1 MDEASKAKDM
11 YACRD
16 YARERI
22 RSRAVSQT
30 EGLHSRAVAARD
42 VTRNDEMAALR
53 RLQEHDQ
60 LKLER
65 RFFDECM
72 RANGYRQAG
81 GS

>member
-1 MDEASKAKDM
+1 MADRLASEYLRLLDEGWDPDLDEFLG
-11 YACRD
+11 R
-16 YARERI
+16 
-22 RSRAVSQT
+22 VP
-30 EGLHSRAVAARD
+30 
-42 VTRNDEMAALR
+42 NDEMAALR

-72 RANGYRQAG
+72 RANGYRRAG